1 MTKCKLQTESKAV
14 QRAGL
19 LYALLLLSIHCIEG
33 KSSTT
38 MYFQMQSQLRP
49 PLMRHTLFI
58 ILCYNIRCVKNRKKA
73 MIFLKAQNQT
83 RGADAIDMCNGPILP
98 NLLKLTLPLMLS
110 SVLQLLFN
118 AADVI
123 VVGNFAGEHSLAA
136 VGSTT
141 ALVNLM
147 TNLFLGLSTGA
158 NVLAA
163 RFMGTHEPE
172 KVNKTLH
179 TSLFLSVVS
188 GGFLTLFGIIMA
200 KQLLRWMQTP
210 DETLELSTLY
220 LRIYFL
226 GMIAMMIY
234 NFGCSLLRAKGDTKR
249 PLYYLAFAGIINVV
263 LNLFFVIVLHMD
275 VAGVALATVISQCI
289 SAILIIRCL
298 SKETGSF
305 HFSIRKCLPDGKI
318 AWRLLQIGVPAG
330 FQGVVFSLSNV
341 IIQSSING
349 FGDIVIAGSAAAASI
364 ESFIW
369 VCMNA
374 FSQTALTFMSKN
386 IGAGKYSRINRIA
399 WITCACASISGL
411 ILGNLAYLFGT
422 PLLHIYDQRPDVIAA
437 GLIRMQLVCCLYFS
451 CGLMDCIVG
460 SIRGMGYAV
469 TPTIVSLL
477 GACGLRILWI
487 FTVFRI
493 PKYHTVF
500 MLFLSYPISWL
511 ITFIVH
517 LICFLIMRQHFPKT
531 DGSIST
537 VTT

>member
-1 MTKCKLQTESKAV
+1 M
-14 QRAGL
+14 
-19 LYALLLLSIHCIEG
+19 
-33 KSSTT
+33 
-38 MYFQMQSQLRP
+38 
-49 PLMRHTLFI
+49 
-58 ILCYNIRCVKNRKKA
+58 
-73 MIFLKAQNQT
+73 KAQINKQ
-83 RGADAIDMCNGPILP
+83 GAAAIDMCNGAILP
-98 NLLKLTLPLMLS
+98 NVLRLTLPLMLS

-163 RFMGTHEPE
+163 RYMGAHEPE
-172 KVNKTLH
+172 NVSKTLH
-179 TSLFLSVVS
+179 TSLFMSMAS

-200 KQLLRWMQTP
+200 RQLLCWMQTP
-210 DETLELSTLY
+210 DETLALSTLY

-249 PLYYLAFAGIINVV
+249 PLYYLAFAGVINVI
-263 LNLFFVIVLHMD
+263 LNLFFVIVLQMD
-275 VAGVALATVISQCI
+275 VAGVALATVISQYI
-289 SAILIIRCL
+289 SAALLIRCL
-298 SKETGSF
+298 IKETGDF
-305 HFSIRKCLPDGKI
+305 HFSFRKCLPDRRI
-318 AWRLLQIGVPAG
+318 AWRLLQIGIPAG

-341 IIQSSING
+341 VIQSSING
-349 FGDIVIAGSAAAASI
+349 FGDIVMAGSAAAASI

-369 VCMNA
+369 VSMNA

-399 WITCACASISGL
+399 WITCACASVSGL
-411 ILGNLAYLFGT
+411 VLGNLAYLLGT
-422 PLLHIYDQRPDVIAA
+422 PLLRIYDQRPDVVDA
-437 GLIRMQLVCCLYFS
+437 GLTRMLLVCCLYFT

-469 TPTIVSLL
+469 TPTIVSML

-487 FTVFRI
+487 FTIFLL

-500 MLFLSYPISWL
+500 MLFLSYPISWV
-511 ITFIVH
+511 ITFVVH
-517 LICFLIMRQHFPKT
+517 LICFLIIRRKFPKT
-531 DGSIST
+531 DEPTEKQDNIHCIG
-537 VTT
+537 